1 MAENISN
8 LFDKYDGKRNEIIP
22 ILQDVQDE
30 MGYLTPDSMQEISDF
45 VGVPASSVYAIATF
59 YAQFRFEPLGRNHI
73 LVCRGTA
80 CHVRGAQAILEE
92 MVDELGLEGEGTT
105 ADQEYTLETVACI
118 GCCAIAPVIT
128 VNEVIHGN
136 LSKNKVRQLLKKEGI
151 ANEGE

>member
-1 MAENISN
+1 MAESISN
-8 LFDKYDGKRNEIIP
+8 VFDKYIGKRNEIIP